1 MKTLILNIDR
11 DNDFGIKVGITG
23 PVIGYTQCYNTASKL
38 IASDPEDSDS
48 NALFGALKHYNEL
61 KKKNENVEI
70 ALITGDDNVG
80 EKSDEKLSLQLD
92 EILSMDHYD
101 NLILISD
108 GAEDDYITPIIAS
121 RIKIRYIKHILVR
134 HNENIESMYYYIV
147 KAFQDKKIARKFT
160 IPVGLLLL
168 SYGMS
173 LLIFTVY
180 SIVISRSY
188 AIIPSSGAIMLV
200 TIVIG
205 TYFIGK
211 GSDIKNKTVT
221 LLVGLKEYSQE
232 TKISLLSY
240 VVSFFIIVIGIT
252 YTYEIT
258 IKTSPILNKIL
269 VFLTIFV
276 WFVYASYLSKALFD
290 AFEEFFIFKN
300 HSISKIWYGISFS
313 LALILISYGMINYIR
328 FIIGFIPFSAVFIY
342 SILLIAGIIMALLS
356 AVLHKYRSTLKSK
369 GKNLFGVK

>member
-1 MKTLILNIDR
+1 MDNLSNNAQKVYEAMKKLGAIS
-11 DNDFGIKVGITG
+11 DN
-23 PVIGYTQCYNTASKL
+23 KL
-38 IASDPEDSDS
+38 KTSDDIMKAAGLGKSM
-48 NALFGALKHYNEL
+48 
-61 KKKNENVEI
+61 I
-70 ALITGDDNVG
+70 NVG